1 MTEPKVKLYSTPD
14 GEDCILWSE
23 HDLQE
28 LVRSA
33 ILEEYRYEINRKICE
48 ICEKEFNKNS
58 QEKET
63 NS

>member
-28 LVRSA
+28 IVISA
-33 ILEEYRYEINRKICE
+33 ILKEYRYEINRE
-48 ICEKEFNKNS
+48 IREKEFNKNS

>member
-28 LVRSA
+28 LVWAA
-33 ILEEYRYEINRKICE
+33 ILEEFRYEYDCKLVRE
-48 ICEKEFNKNS
+48 IYKNFE
-58 QEKET
+58 EKET